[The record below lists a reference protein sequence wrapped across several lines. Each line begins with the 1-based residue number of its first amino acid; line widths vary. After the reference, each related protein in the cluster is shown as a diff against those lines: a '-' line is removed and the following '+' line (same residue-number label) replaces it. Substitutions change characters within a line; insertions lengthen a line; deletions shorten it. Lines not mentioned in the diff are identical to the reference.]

1 MSRNSST
8 ALGNVP
14 KEVQEHV
21 RNLLSITPTLRPDVH
36 VMSKVRA
43 PVRLD
48 LLQIAM
54 FICDED
60 VSMGLGSANSYKM
73 NTF

>member
-14 KEVQEHV
+14 KDLQEHV

-36 VMSKVRA
+36 MLSKVGA
-43 PVRLD
+43 TAKPMCDVWMCGTLVGHVLQ
-48 LLQIAM
+48 LLM
-54 FICDED
+54 
-60 VSMGLGSANSYKM
+60 
-73 NTF
+73 